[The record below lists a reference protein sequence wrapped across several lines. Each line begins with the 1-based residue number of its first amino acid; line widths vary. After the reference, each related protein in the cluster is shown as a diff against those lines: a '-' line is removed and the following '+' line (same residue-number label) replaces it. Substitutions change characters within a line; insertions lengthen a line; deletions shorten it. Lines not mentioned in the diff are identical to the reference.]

1 MVVWYRKIKVRLIAA
16 CGQFLTPKT
25 HIKKPLHDGEILS
38 ACSGFHYFYPIFDR
52 MPVD

>member
-1 MVVWYRKIKVRLIAA
+1 MTVKLGYRLRSIPDAENN
-16 CGQFLTPKT
+16 P